1 MKNVL
6 LLFFLIF
13 IYIFKIQAQDSL
25 RISSHLDS
33 LPIIKIEKNTPLLI
47 LGIYTGA
54 WQMGASCNNYFIG
67 NEKYFSNKPF
77 KQYYEKLGDNKVLS
91 DYHIHRNTR
100 LLFFASYCIGA
111 IIFTTGVLKSITPL
125 FTLGLGLVHN
135 ANSYVKDGQ
144 KLMLIGGGITLASAL
159 LRIFSYAHLHKA
171 NKRYNELISK
181 PKTAFEVRPSQD
193 GLGLGLRMSF

>member
-6 LLFFLIF
+6 LLFFFIF

-33 LPIIKIEKNTPLLI
+33 LPVIKIEKNTPLLI

-54 WQMGASCNNYFIG
+54 WQMGASCNNYFVG
-67 NEKYFSNKPF
+67 NENYFSNKPF
-77 KQYYEKLGDNKVLS
+77 KKYYEKLGDDKVLS
-91 DYHIHRNTR
+91 NYYIHRNTR
-100 LLFFASYCIGA
+100 PFFFASYGIGSM
-111 IIFTTGVLKSITPL
+111 IFGAGVIKTITPL
-125 FTLGLGLVHN
+125 FTLRLGLVHN

-171 NKRYNELISK
+171 NKRYNELISN
-181 PKTAFEVRPSQD
+181 PKTAFEVKLSQD